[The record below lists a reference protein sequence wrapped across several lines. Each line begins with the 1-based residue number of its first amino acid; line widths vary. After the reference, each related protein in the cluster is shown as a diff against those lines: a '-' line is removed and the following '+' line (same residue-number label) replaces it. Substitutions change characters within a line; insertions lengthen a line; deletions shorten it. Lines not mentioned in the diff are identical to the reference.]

1 MLFKEYQE
9 ILMKNARLGV
19 IVAGFLV
26 VGGTVF
32 ISSTFAGTGASNG
45 LQVIRHDNAGN
56 VARHVSTTVK
66 PSQADASADSRVVL
80 VAPPGELPTASS
92 RMVTSI
98 APAAGMTSVKPTL
111 KQKPVLSESAVKSG
125 MTANNEVKTKKTRKV
140 ASAQAPA
147 VKANPE
153 NLFTLVRLL
162 NYAPHPLSEELLKSN
177 PLAMNGNNYWFTL
190 KYDEDWKVLNDD
202 EGYIQGISFE
212 IDVMENNQ
220 KVRSL
225 KTPKAPINAS
235 KITKGQILGIAE
247 VAPYKFTIKVEEVTK
262 NKKGVSELV
271 FKLDLLG

>member
-1 MLFKEYQE
+1 
-9 ILMKNARLGV
+9 MKNARLGM

-32 ISSTFAGTGASNG
+32 ISSTFAGTGSSQG
-45 LQVIRHDNAGN
+45 LQVIRHDSGSNA
-56 VARHVSTTVK
+56 AMTVSKTVRPAQTAVNAENK
-66 PSQADASADSRVVL
+66 VVL
-80 VAPPGELPTASS
+80 VAPPSELPSASS

-98 APAAGMTSVKPTL
+98 APSAPAAAARPTV
-111 KQKPVLSESAVKSG
+111 KQKPAADTSTVKA
-125 MTANNEVKTKKTRKV
+125 TAAANTEVKAKKSRKV
-140 ASAQAPA
+140 DSAQAPA

-162 NYAPHPLSEELLKSN
+162 NYAPHPLSEELLKTT
-177 PLAMNGNNYWFTL
+177 PLTMNGNNYWFTL

-225 KTPKAPINAS
+225 KTPKTAINAA
-235 KITKGQILGIAE
+235 KIEKGQILGIAE
-247 VAPYKFTIKVEEVTK
+247 VAPYKFTIKVEEITK